1 MIAHI
6 TGLISPAATG
16 CDSGIRDDFPRRG
29 WWAASAPAS
38 TLVISF
44 FVWTSGGASTA
55 DPVVQLDGFIDSAS
69 PSSSAPVGAPAAI
82 GSGSISFATDFLP
95 RCGSDSFTERV
106 LQRRLILWWHVVAV
120 DLQIDARRVGGFH
133 SRHSDG
139 RLRRLPQVPTRGI
152 DVLPQLPCCG
162 LAA

>member
-1 MIAHI
+1 VTVVSETTFLGVGGGQRQLLLRRWLSA
-6 TGLISPAATG
+6 SSS
-16 CDSGIRDDFPRRG
+16 SGPTVARP
-29 WWAASAPAS
+29 
-38 TLVISF
+38 
-44 FVWTSGGASTA
+44 GGASTA
-55 DPVVQLDGFIDSAS
+55 DPVVQLNGFIDSAS

-106 LQRRLILWWHVVAV
+106 LQRRLILWWRVVAV
-120 DLQIDARRVGGFH
+120 DLQIEARWVGGFH
-133 SRHSDG
+133 LRHSDG

>member
-1 MIAHI
+1 VTVVSETTFLGVGGGQRQLLLRRWLSASSSS
-6 TGLISPAATG
+6 GPAVA
-16 CDSGIRDDFPRRG
+16 RP
-29 WWAASAPAS
+29 
-38 TLVISF
+38 
-44 FVWTSGGASTA
+44 GGASTA

-106 LQRRLILWWHVVAV
+106 LQRRLILWWRVVAV
-120 DLQIDARRVGGFH
+120 DLQIDARWVGGFH
-133 SRHSDG
+133 SRHSNG
-139 RLRRLPQVPTRGI
+139 QLRPLPQVPMRGI